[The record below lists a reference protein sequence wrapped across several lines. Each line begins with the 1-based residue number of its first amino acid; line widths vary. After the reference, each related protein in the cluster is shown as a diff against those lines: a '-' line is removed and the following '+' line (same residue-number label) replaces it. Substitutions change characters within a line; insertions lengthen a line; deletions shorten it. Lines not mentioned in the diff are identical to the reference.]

1 MRKLKPVSKKYA
13 ASNKCADLR
22 HDSKPVQTPAST
34 APITPSVPAP
44 ATLDAKTKLVL
55 TACAKQ
61 TRETIQTVKPSLSD
75 VQAFALYVLCTFA
88 DSQTRDNV
96 RLDLDTLQQDFNV
109 RVSSDEV
116 IRTL

>member
-1 MRKLKPVSKKYA
+1 MPKLKPVSKKYA
-13 ASNKCADLR
+13 ASNKCTDLR
-22 HDSKPVQTPAST
+22 HDPKPVQTPAST
-34 APITPSVPAP
+34 APITPSP

-75 VQAFALYVLCTFA
+75 VQAFALYVLCAFA
-88 DSQTRDNV
+88 DSQTRDNCK
-96 RLDLDTLQQDFNV
+96 LDLDTLQQDFNV